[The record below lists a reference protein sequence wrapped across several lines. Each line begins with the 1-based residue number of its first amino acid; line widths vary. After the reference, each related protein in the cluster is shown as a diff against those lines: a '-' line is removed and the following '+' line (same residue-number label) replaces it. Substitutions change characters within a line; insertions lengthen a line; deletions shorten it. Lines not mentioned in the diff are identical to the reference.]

1 MNEYTEQA
9 NQFLAATNTKFS
21 AKFHRYG
28 NHFEDDI
35 EYRAIFTCTF
45 KRDGKQFSLKFGQSI
60 VAGNTPPEAYD
71 VLACLQKYDI
81 GSFEDFCSEFGY
93 HKTDESM
100 CVYAKVCKEFEKVSN
115 FWTEEELEQLR
126 EIN

>member
-1 MNEYTEQA
+1 MNQYTKQA

-28 NHFEDDI
+28 HHFENDADC
-35 EYRAIFTCTF
+35 RAIFTCTF
-45 KRDGKQFSLKFGQSI
+45 KRNGKQFSLEFGQSI
-60 VAGNTPPEAYD
+60 AEGDKVPEAYD

-93 HKTDESM
+93 SGTDDSL
-100 CVYAKVCKEFEKVSN
+100 CIYDRVCDEFEKVSN
-115 FWTEEELEQLR
+115 FWTKEELEQLR
-126 EIN
+126 EID

>member
-21 AKFHRYG
+21 AKYHRYG
-28 NHFEDDI
+28 YHFAGDTTK
-35 EYRAIFTCTF
+35 RAISTCTF
-45 KRDGKQFSLKFGQSI
+45 KRNGRQFSLKFGQSI
-60 VAGNTPPEAYD
+60 AAGGKLPEAYD

-81 GSFEDFCSEFGY
+81 GSFGDFCSEFGY
-93 HKTDESM
+93 EYTKANERIYKAV
-100 CVYAKVCKEFEKVSN
+100 CREYAKVSS
-115 FWTEEELEQLR
+115 FWTAEELEQLR

>member
-28 NHFEDDI
+28 KHFPNDKRER
-35 EYRAIFTCTF
+35 YIFTCTF
-45 KRDGKQFSLKFGQSI
+45 ERGEKQFSLKFGQSI
-60 VAGNTPPEAYD
+60 MAGSKTPTAYD
-71 VLACLQKYDI
+71 VLACLQKYDV
-81 GSFEDFCSEFGY
+81 GSFKDFCTSFGY
-93 HKTDESM
+93 EQTNINES
-100 CVYAKVCKEFEKVSN
+100 VYKAVCKEFEKVSN

>member
-9 NQFLAATNTKFS
+9 NQFLAATNIKFS

-28 NHFEDDI
+28 KHFAEDTTS
-35 EYRAIFTCTF
+35 RAIFTCIF
-45 KRDGKQFSLKFGQSI
+45 KRNGRQFSLKFGQSI
-60 VAGNTPPEAYD
+60 AAGKTPPEAYD
-71 VLACLQKYDI
+71 VLACLQKYDV
-81 GSFEDFCSEFGY
+81 GSFEDFCASFGY
-93 HKTDESM
+93 EQTKANERI
-100 CVYAKVCKEFEKVSN
+100 YKAVCKEFEKVSN